1 MENSLNDELL
11 CSLKD
16 ELREVT
22 AQINVHSEKL
32 MDLLDQK
39 KESSVNSDHYI
50 RCRYGHRYGNCA
62 GTKQGKYRAI
72 ITAGTGSSAR
82 SHCAETV
89 FKHCDVPDNDFAGFC
104 IQ

>member
-32 MDLLDQK
+32 MDLLDKK
-39 KESSVNSDHYI
+39 KESSVN
-50 RCRYGHRYGNCA
+50 
-62 GTKQGKYRAI
+62 
-72 ITAGTGSSAR
+72 
-82 SHCAETV
+82 
-89 FKHCDVPDNDFAGFC
+89 
-104 IQ
+104 

>member
-39 KESSVNSDHYI
+39 NRQSTDSRDVASHAYHHRVSGKSEAI
-50 RCRYGHRYGNCA
+50 CLCCARCHQSG
-62 GTKQGKYRAI
+62 
-72 ITAGTGSSAR
+72 
-82 SHCAETV
+82 
-89 FKHCDVPDNDFAGFC
+89 
-104 IQ
+104 

>member
-32 MDLLDQK
+32 MDLLDRCGR
-39 KESSVNSDHYI
+39 SSRPDQADNLRLGRV
-50 RCRYGHRYGNCA
+50 CA
-62 GTKQGKYRAI
+62 RRI
-72 ITAGTGSSAR
+72 GSR
-82 SHCAETV
+82 V
-89 FKHCDVPDNDFAGFC
+89 RQPIKP
-104 IQ
+104 

>member
-39 KESSVNSDHYI
+39 NESSVN
-50 RCRYGHRYGNCA
+50 
-62 GTKQGKYRAI
+62 
-72 ITAGTGSSAR
+72 
-82 SHCAETV
+82 
-89 FKHCDVPDNDFAGFC
+89 
-104 IQ
+104 

>member
-22 AQINVHSEKL
+22 AQINVHSKKL

-39 KESSVNSDHYI
+39 KESSVN
-50 RCRYGHRYGNCA
+50 
-62 GTKQGKYRAI
+62 
-72 ITAGTGSSAR
+72 
-82 SHCAETV
+82 
-89 FKHCDVPDNDFAGFC
+89 
-104 IQ
+104 

>member
-1 MENSLNDELL
+1 MENSCNDELL

-39 KESSVNSDHYI
+39 KESLVN
-50 RCRYGHRYGNCA
+50 
-62 GTKQGKYRAI
+62 
-72 ITAGTGSSAR
+72 
-82 SHCAETV
+82 
-89 FKHCDVPDNDFAGFC
+89 
-104 IQ
+104 

>member
-39 KESSVNSDHYI
+39 KRIVSQLTREMSHLTPVIIEYRGKSEAI
-50 RCRYGHRYGNCA
+50 CLCCARCHQSG
-62 GTKQGKYRAI
+62 
-72 ITAGTGSSAR
+72 
-82 SHCAETV
+82 
-89 FKHCDVPDNDFAGFC
+89 
-104 IQ
+104 

>member
-39 KESSVNSDHYI
+39 KEDRKSTRLNSS
-50 RCRYGHRYGNCA
+50 HRS
-62 GTKQGKYRAI
+62 QSRMP
-72 ITAGTGSSAR
+72 SSA
-82 SHCAETV
+82 
-89 FKHCDVPDNDFAGFC
+89 
-104 IQ
+104 

>member
-32 MDLLDQK
+32 MDLLTHEK
-39 KESSVNSDHYI
+39 SVRNLLFRHTSTY
-50 RCRYGHRYGNCA
+50 
-62 GTKQGKYRAI
+62 
-72 ITAGTGSSAR
+72 
-82 SHCAETV
+82 
-89 FKHCDVPDNDFAGFC
+89 PD
-104 IQ
+104 

>member
-39 KESSVNSDHYI
+39 RIVGQLTREMSHLPPVIIEYQEI
-50 RCRYGHRYGNCA
+50 EAICLCCARCHQSG
-62 GTKQGKYRAI
+62 
-72 ITAGTGSSAR
+72 
-82 SHCAETV
+82 
-89 FKHCDVPDNDFAGFC
+89 
-104 IQ
+104 